1 MTTFAPW
8 ATFQYLESDLAK
20 ISRALKSIDSNLQKL
35 VVGHDATQL
44 VRIVFDLVPGW
55 C

>member
-20 ISRALKSIDSNLQKL
+20 VSRPLKSIDSNLQKL
-35 VVGHDATQL
+35 LVGHDATQL
-44 VRIVFDLVPGW
+44 FLIVFD
-55 C
+55 